1 MARSLIN
8 SAGARQRCRK
18 LTFASFGAV
27 TRLARTRGT
36 VIALGAIALACVAWL
51 AIAARASTASV
62 SPTPVA
68 VVTLSGQSRAIPRSF
83 FGLSIEDKEL
93 AKYEAEEPLFD
104 RMISHL
110 APLNGSRMLLRLGG
124 RSADEVFWDTRT
136 TGQPRWVEDLDP
148 AWMARL
154 VKLARGNKLRIELD
168 LNMAVHSPKMEAA
181 FARAAKK
188 ALGWRLV
195 GLALGNEPDLYRHES
210 WLEKERARS
219 TIRSTPRHWTHHYAI
234 DQYRDEYREYAR
246 AVLKVVPGMPLT
258 APELTF
264 PSLAWPEAL
273 VNLGRLT
280 PSSLSFH
287 RYATAT
293 CNRAGHPPTP
303 AAFLSNRYTKGLA
316 NTLGNDIAFAQQ
328 QRLEIRV
335 TEMNS
340 VTCGGRKNLAES
352 FSTSLWAPDALF
364 EMLRAGIDGVNWH
377 IRPTYAN
384 APFQFNSHGVVPL
397 PEFYGLAVFTNMLGP
412 HAVLQETDVQSSP
425 QPVALKAW
433 AVRSS
438 RGLRMLLI
446 NKGSTDISTRLELG
460 AGQHSAQIR
469 RLLAPT
475 LTSRSGVTFAGQSIG
490 SDGSWHGHIK
500 RITVESSASGT
511 YSVKMPA
518 YSAAVIDLGRI

>member
-1 MARSLIN
+1 
-8 SAGARQRCRK
+8 
-18 LTFASFGAV
+18 V
-27 TRLARTRGT
+27 TGLARTRGT
-36 VIALGAIALACVAWL
+36 AIALGAIVLACAAWL

-62 SPTPVA
+62 SSAPVA
-68 VVTLSGQSRAIPRSF
+68 VVTLTGQSRTIPHSF

-93 AKYEAEEPLFD
+93 AKYEAEEPLSNP
-104 RMISHL
+104 MISHL
-110 APLNGSRMLLRLGG
+110 APLDGSRMLLRLGG
-124 RSADEVFWDTRT
+124 RSADEVFWDTPT
-136 TGQPRWVEDLDP
+136 TRQPRWVQDLDS
-148 AWMARL
+148 AWMDRL
-154 VKLARGNKLRIELD
+154 VKLARHDNLRVELD
-168 LNMAVHSPKMEAA
+168 LNMAVHSPRMEAN

-188 ALGWRLV
+188 ALPGRLV
-195 GLALGNEPDLYRHES
+195 GFALGNEPDLYRHES
-210 WLEKERARS
+210 WLEKERAPS

-234 DQYRDEYREYAR
+234 DQYRDEYRQYAR
-246 AVLKVVPGMPLT
+246 AVLKAVPGIPLS

-273 VNLGRLT
+273 ANLGRLS
-280 PSSLSFH
+280 PSALSFH

-328 QRLEIRV
+328 RRLAMRV

-340 VTCGGRKNLAES
+340 VTCGGRKHLAES
-352 FSTSLWAPDALF
+352 FSTALWAPDALF
-364 EMLRAGIDGVNWH
+364 EMLRAGVDGVNWH
-377 IRPTYAN
+377 IRPAYAN
-384 APFQFNSHGVVPL
+384 APFQFDSHGVVAL
-397 PEFYGLAVFTNMLGP
+397 PEFYGLAVFTNVIGP
-412 HAVLQETDVQSSP
+412 HAVLEQTDVQSSP

-438 RGLRMLLI
+438 HGLRVLLI
-446 NKGSTDISTRLELG
+446 NKGSTDLSARLKVG
-460 AGQHSAQIR
+460 AGRHRAQIR

-490 SDGSWHGHIK
+490 SDGRWHGHIK
-500 RITVESSASGT
+500 RIMVGPGASGA
-511 YSVKMPA
+511 YGVRMPA